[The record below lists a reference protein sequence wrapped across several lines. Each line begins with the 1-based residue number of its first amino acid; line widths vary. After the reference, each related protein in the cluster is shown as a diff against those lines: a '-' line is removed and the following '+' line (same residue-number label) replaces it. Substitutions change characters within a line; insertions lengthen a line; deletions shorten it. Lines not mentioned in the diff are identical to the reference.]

1 MNMNALS
8 SEEFYAKNYDYYENA
23 KSEKTLYMEAV
34 NSFVADNFECGP
46 ILDVGCGD
54 GLRALS
60 IFGKRQSDIVGM
72 DSCAEMLEKARRNG
86 ISNVLNE
93 NIASPSGGM
102 MNQFQE
108 RFGTILCLW
117 NVLGH
122 IIRLEERERAIGNM
136 FKLLTTGGMLFVDVN
151 NRLNIGQY
159 GILRSLRNGL
169 AGIFQ
174 KETGIFI
181 LPINNS
187 ITRVYLSTKGEF
199 VNLLEKNGFH
209 VEQLVY
215 VNYRNGKIEKSAF
228 SGQLLATCRKKL

>member
-1 MNMNALS
+1 MNMSVLS
-8 SEEFYAKNYDYYENA
+8 SEEFYAKNYSYYEDA
-23 KSEKTLYMEAV
+23 KLGKTLYMEAV
-34 NSFVADNFECGP
+34 NFFVADNFERGP

-60 IFGKRQSDIVGM
+60 IFGKRQLDIAGM
-72 DSCAEMLEKARRNG
+72 DSCAEMLEKARQNG
-86 ISNVLNE
+86 ISNVFHE
-93 NIASPSGGM
+93 NIASPSRGM

-108 RFGTILCLW
+108 RFGTVLCLW

-122 IIRLEERERAIGNM
+122 IIRLEDREKAIGNM
-136 FKLLTTGGMLFVDVN
+136 SKLLTAGGMLFVDVN
-151 NRLNIGQY
+151 NRLNVGQY

-174 KETGIFI
+174 KEKGIFT

-215 VNYRNGKIEKSAF
+215 VNYRNGKIEKS
-228 SGQLLATCRKKL
+228 SLGGQLLAVCRKNL